1 MVTIRITNP
10 LHFPRIHG
18 YVHPHPGSKWAAI
31 AGRLPGKDQNAIK
44 NKFYST
50 LRRGH
55 RKINSYIT
63 NVKRRVDPAGNRAF
77 KTIHD
82 IFISKLIAVVDRSHE
97 EKYEVKPAALALA
110 SGSIEPM

>member
-1 MVTIRITNP
+1 MVAIRIANP
-10 LHFPRIHG
+10 LHLPRING
-18 YVHPHPGSKWAAI
+18 YASPHPGSKWASI
-31 AGRLPGKDQNAIK
+31 ARSLPGKDQSAIK

-63 NVKRRVDPAGNRAF
+63 EVKRRLDPVRNRAC

-97 EKYEVKPAALALA
+97 EKYEVKAAAVALAT
-110 SGSIEPM
+110 GSKT

>member
-1 MVTIRITNP
+1 V
-10 LHFPRIHG
+10 
-18 YVHPHPGSKWAAI
+18 AI
-31 AGRLPGKDQNAIK
+31 ANLIVGKEQNAIK

-63 NVKRRVDPAGNRAF
+63 EVKRKSDPLRNRAC

-82 IFISKLIAVVDRSHE
+82 IFISKLIAVVDRSYE
-97 EKYEVKPAALALA
+97 EKYEVKPAALTLA
-110 SGSIEPM
+110 TGMPSQTKISKRY

>member
-1 MVTIRITNP
+1 MVAIGIADP
-10 LHFPRIHG
+10 LHIPRIHG
-18 YVHPHPGSKWAAI
+18 YSSGHAGSKWATI
-31 AGRLPGKDQNAIK
+31 AWSLPGKDQNAIK

-63 NVKRRVDPAGNRAF
+63 DVKRRQDPVRNRAC

-97 EKYEVKPAALALA
+97 EKYEVKP
-110 SGSIEPM
+110 